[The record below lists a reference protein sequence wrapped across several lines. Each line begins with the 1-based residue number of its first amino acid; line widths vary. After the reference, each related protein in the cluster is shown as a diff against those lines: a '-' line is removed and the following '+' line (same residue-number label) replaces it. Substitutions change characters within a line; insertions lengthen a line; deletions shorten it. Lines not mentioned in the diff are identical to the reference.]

1 MAYFE
6 GAHPSLRFSDFVHDE
21 KIPSPHPPEGRWTG
35 GMGGGE
41 EWVEVGGR
49 RGSSVA
55 PGEQRQEVLL
65 MASGGTEPGGD

>member
-6 GAHPSLRFSDFVHDE
+6 GARPSLRFSDFVHDE
-21 KIPSPHPPEGRWTG
+21 KIPSPHPPGG
-35 GMGGGE
+35 KVDGMGGGE

-65 MASGGTEPGGD
+65 MASGGTEPWGD